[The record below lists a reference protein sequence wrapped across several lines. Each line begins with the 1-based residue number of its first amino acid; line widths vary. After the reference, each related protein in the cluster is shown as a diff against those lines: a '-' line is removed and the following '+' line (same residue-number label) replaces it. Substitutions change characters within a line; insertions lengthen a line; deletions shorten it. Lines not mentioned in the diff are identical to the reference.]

1 MHYNEG
7 KNNNK
12 FANKQKRIK
21 ERVRERS
28 NLLFVVGRRKNGWKV
43 IGNLQK
49 RIWEEEVIK

>member
-12 FANKQKRIK
+12 FENKQKRIK